1 MGNAFEIAT
10 IIFGFLIVA
19 TAANRIAK
27 YFPKVKLPIITGLLL
42 IGILS
47 GPYVLNLIPKPAI
60 PKLYFINEI
69 SLSFIAFAAG
79 AELYL
84 KELKGRMKSIKWM
97 TFGQLFF
104 TFVLSGIAVMLLSNN
119 INFLAGMSFNVK
131 LAITLLVGTIFVA
144 RSPVSAI
151 AVINEMRAKGP
162 FTQTAIGVTVVK
174 DVLVII
180 LFTICFAVAD
190 ALISDIPFDIWLLIV
205 LVGEL
210 CLSILLGFLL
220 GFFMNVILGL
230 RLSTW
235 IKSFLLV
242 LFGYSIYLLAH
253 LVHQKSQVYFGFDLY
268 IEPLLIC
275 IIGSFVVVNFG
286 KSRREFVKIIE
297 LVVPSIYVLFFTL
310 TGASISLDILKD
322 AWAIALLFF
331 TIRLISMAIGAF
343 IGGSLGGDPLRFNR
357 ISWMPYVTQAGV
369 AIGLVAVV
377 SSKYPAWGAEFS
389 TILIAVIV
397 LNQIVGP
404 PLFKWSILLVGESH
418 RKRDLLHENKI
429 QSAIIFGLE
438 GQSLALARQLI
449 DHDWI
454 VRVVTRNEE
463 RSNLEYHGVDVSYVK
478 ELSLEELKRLKADK
492 ADAIVMMNKDEDNL
506 KVCEIAYE
514 HFGTRDLVVRV
525 HERSFISK
533 FHELG
538 ALIVEPT
545 TVMVSLM
552 DHLVR
557 SPIATSLLL
566 GMEKNQDTVDIEMQ
580 NQELHGISLRDIQI
594 PTDVIILATKRNQNT
609 LISTGYTRLRLGD
622 VLTVVG
628 SIESIEK
635 VRLKM
640 ENLDLPNFRQTR
652 FTGKTISFKRKP
664 IPTDPDLP
672 T

>member
-1 MGNAFEIAT
+1 MDYTFEIA
-10 IIFGFLIVA
+10 IFILGFLIVA

-27 YFPKVKLPIITGLLL
+27 FFPVVKLPIITGLLL

-47 GPYVLNLIPKPAI
+47 GPYVLKLIPKPAI

-104 TFVLSGIAVMLLSNN
+104 TFVLSGLTVMLLSSKVD
-119 INFLAGMSFNVK
+119 FFAGLSFNVK
-131 LAITLLVGTIFVA
+131 LAIILLISTIFVA

-180 LFTICFAVAD
+180 LFTICFALSD

-210 CLSILLGFLL
+210 CLSILFGFLL
-220 GFFMNVILGL
+220 GALMNVILAY
-230 RLSTW
+230 RIPIW
-235 IKSFLLV
+235 IKSFLII
-242 LFGYSIYLLAH
+242 LFGYSVYLLAH
-253 LVHQKSQVYFGFDLY
+253 FVHQKSLVYLGFDLY

-331 TIRLISMAIGAF
+331 TIRILSMAIGAF
-343 IGGSLGGDPLRFNR
+343 IGGSLGGDPLHFNR

-377 SSKYPAWGAEFS
+377 SAKYPDWGAEFS

-397 LNQIVGP
+397 LNQIIGP

-418 RKRDLLHENKI
+418 RKRDLLHENRLKR
-429 QSAIIFGLE
+429 AIIFGLE

-449 DHDWI
+449 DNGWT
-454 VRVVTRNEE
+454 VLLVSRNKE
-463 RSNLEYHGVDVSYVK
+463 RANLEYHGVEVSYAK
-478 ELSLEELKRLKADK
+478 DLSLEELLRLKADK
-492 ADAIVMMNKDEDNL
+492 ADTLVLMNQDEDNL

-525 HERSFISK
+525 QDRSYLSK

-538 ALIVEPT
+538 ALIVEPS
-545 TVMVSLM
+545 TVMISLM

-557 SPIATSLLL
+557 SPIATSIFM
-566 GMEKNQDTVDIEMQ
+566 GMDKNQDTIDIEMQ
-580 NQELHGISLRDIQI
+580 NNELHGIFLRDIKI

-609 LISTGYTRLRLGD
+609 IISTGYTRLKLGD

-628 SIESIEK
+628 STESIEK
-635 VRLKM
+635 LK
-640 ENLDLPNFRQTR
+640 LKL
-652 FTGKTISFKRKP
+652 KS
-664 IPTDPDLP
+664 
-672 T
+672 